1 MGSSQ
6 SRAAATEAQACWGAR
21 DRADETE
28 QDGPAGPSDVV
39 VIGSCNTD
47 LVVFAPRLPKEGE
60 TLTGTEFKVL
70 FGGKGANQAVM
81 AARLGAKTSMVGKV
95 GRDSFGRDTL
105 QNFKEFG
112 VNVRHVTKTIPGEP
126 QSTGTASICVG
137 GGENHI
143 VITPGA
149 NGCISESDVLD
160 AKDVFE
166 GAKVILAQLET
177 SVDRTLQAFRLA
189 KAAEKPALC
198 VLTPAPAVPLPDE
211 AFELTD
217 LMCPN
222 QSETEL
228 LTGLPCGSEEEAAE
242 AAKSLMAKGCKRVV
256 ISMGSRGALVCGPD
270 GAALVECPK
279 VEKEKVVDTT
289 GAGDALVG
297 SLARIL
303 AAKPEIELAAAVEAA
318 CAVASLTVQVQGA
331 QASYPSFTDP
341 QVKEILQRVGI

>member
-1 MGSSQ
+1 
-6 SRAAATEAQACWGAR
+6 
-21 DRADETE
+21 
-28 QDGPAGPSDVV
+28 VV

-47 LVVFAPRLPKEGE
+47 LVAFAPRLPQEGE

-105 QNFKEFG
+105 QNFQDLG
-112 VNVRHVTKTIPGEP
+112 VDIRHVTKTIAGEP
-126 QSTGTASICVG
+126 ESTGVAQICVG

-143 VITPGA
+143 VIVPGA
-149 NGCISESDVLD
+149 NGCISESDVSN
-160 AKDVFE
+160 AEDVFQ

-177 SVDRTLQAFRLA
+177 SLDRTLQAFRLA
-189 KAAEKPALC
+189 KASATPALC

-211 AFELTD
+211 AFQLTD
-217 LMCPN
+217 LVCPN

-228 LTGLPCGSEEEAAE
+228 LTGLPCGTEEEAGE
-242 AAKSLMAKGCKRVV
+242 AAKALMAKGCKQVL
-256 ISMGSRGALVCGPD
+256 ISMGSRGALVCGPE
-270 GAALVECPK
+270 GARPVACPRVER
-279 VEKEKVVDTT
+279 ERVVDTT

-297 SLARIL
+297 SLAHIL
-303 AAKPEIELAAAVEAA
+303 AAKPGIELATAVEAA

-331 QASYPSFTDP
+331 QASYPSYADP
-341 QVKEILQRVGI
+341 RVKEILERAGISSK